1 VSRTLTL
8 SSRPSTLNPQAR
20 GPAAVGA
27 ITAADVRA
35 GQAVT
40 KPSALLH
47 LTRYQTWSDQYGQT
61 G

>member
-1 VSRTLTL
+1 
-8 SSRPSTLNPQAR
+8 
-20 GPAAVGA
+20 VGA

-61 G
+61 GWFDDPPTWQSVIRCVGVAGRL